1 MLVLVATYSSTFFQF
16 LPKFFSASK
25 NLTCSIID
33 HLPFFLPSPAL
44 LDAIL
49 SFLAFLSLAR
59 DVGFLRFELNPLA
72 LALGLVV
79 ELGNYIKLDAD

>member
-1 MLVLVATYSSTFFQF
+1 
-16 LPKFFSASK
+16 
-25 NLTCSIID
+25 
-33 HLPFFLPSPAL
+33 L

-79 ELGNYIKLDAD
+79 VLGNYIKLDAD